1 MVSWSVIC
9 KDKKHGGLGLRH
21 LEIFNQ
27 ALLGKW
33 LWRFPLKRESFWR
46 KVIVGKFGEEEG
58 GWNTKEVRDSYG
70 MGLWKDIRKGQ
81 EDFFLRTSIRIGN
94 GRLVRFW
101 WDIWVRDFKLK
112 DLFPL
117 LFRNATHN
125 SAAMADLWGRQ
136 GGGGGGWEVH
146 FRRSFQDWG
155 LEEVTRFL
163 EHISTVKVQ

>member
-1 MVSWSVIC
+1 MGWA
-9 KDKKHGGLGLRH
+9 
-21 LEIFNQ
+21 F
-27 ALLGKW
+27 GKT
-33 LWRFPLKRESFWR
+33 LKR
-46 KVIVGKFGEEEG
+46 VGK
-58 GWNTKEVRDSYG
+58 SS
-70 MGLWKDIRKGQ
+70 
-81 EDFFLRTSIRIGN
+81 FLE
-94 GRLVRFW
+94 LVFVLEMVDTRFW
-101 WDIWVRDFKLK
+101 WDIWVGDFKLK

-163 EHISTVKVQ
+163 EHISTIKVQ